1 MRIFAAAKRT
11 KTMKM
16 NTRWMLTAILLL
28 CSLLSVQAQIPA
40 EVTDMMRKCKD
51 NMTHASGIEM
61 DMKIHMSMMVMSV
74 DMNFTVMTKG
84 SKLLM
89 KTSMKKLGNDIRSES
104 GFDGEQ
110 VWEFKHVEL
119 AEKFKKEG
127 KEYKDTL
134 TITKTTKAPSKRQAD
149 IDFGLAEDYQKAT
162 VKKDGRYTV
171 ITFTKP
177 KDKDNPKK
185 VTVKVDHE
193 KMLIREIVTKEGIA
207 KITMTVTRVKYGVS
221 DNVFMLDTSKYPGA
235 VIVRK

>member
-1 MRIFAAAKRT
+1 
-11 KTMKM
+11 MKM

-61 DMKIHMSMMVMSV
+61 
-74 DMNFTVMTKG
+74 
-84 SKLLM
+84 
-89 KTSMKKLGNDIRSES
+89 
-104 GFDGEQ
+104 
-110 VWEFKHVEL
+110 
-119 AEKFKKEG
+119 
-127 KEYKDTL
+127 
-134 TITKTTKAPSKRQAD
+134 
-149 IDFGLAEDYQKAT
+149 
-162 VKKDGRYTV
+162 
-171 ITFTKP
+171 
-177 KDKDNPKK
+177 
-185 VTVKVDHE
+185 DHE